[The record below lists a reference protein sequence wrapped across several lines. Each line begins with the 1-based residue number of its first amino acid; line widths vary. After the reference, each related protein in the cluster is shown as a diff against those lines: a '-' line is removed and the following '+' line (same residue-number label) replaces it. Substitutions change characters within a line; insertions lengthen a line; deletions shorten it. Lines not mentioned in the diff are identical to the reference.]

1 MEIDA
6 RKDELRR
13 QEENTWVDMGATLI
27 EGILSQPRNQPT
39 QPTAAHNKEL
49 MQVIERQQMQIDAL
63 MSQQKQQPASDA
75 SNKDQELMQI
85 IERQQ
90 QQIELLMQK
99 AE

>member
-1 MEIDA
+1 
-6 RKDELRR
+6 
-13 QEENTWVDMGATLI
+13 
-27 EGILSQPRNQPT
+27 
-39 QPTAAHNKEL
+39 
-49 MQVIERQQMQIDAL
+49 MQIDAL
-63 MSQQKQQPASDA
+63 MSQKKQQPASDA